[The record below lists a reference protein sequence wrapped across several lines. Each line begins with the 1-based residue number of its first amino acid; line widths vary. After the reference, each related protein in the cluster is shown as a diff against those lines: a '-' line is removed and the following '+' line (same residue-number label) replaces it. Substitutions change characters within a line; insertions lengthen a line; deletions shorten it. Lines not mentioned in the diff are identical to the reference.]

1 MSEIEK
7 LKKEV
12 EKFNEKAK
20 KLETNGLIAIL
31 SYNETT
37 NKPYIKYTTADI
49 EIFKMKKE
57 LFEGLYKTDPL
68 IAAYIFK
75 SLF

>member
-1 MSEIEK
+1 MSEIEE
-7 LKKEV
+7 LKKEI
-12 EKFNEKAK
+12 KQFNEKAK

-31 SYNETT
+31 SYDKTT
-37 NKPYIKYTTADI
+37 NKPYIKYTTTDI

-57 LFEGLYKTDPL
+57 LFEGLYETDPL
-68 IAAYIFK
+68 IAVYMLK